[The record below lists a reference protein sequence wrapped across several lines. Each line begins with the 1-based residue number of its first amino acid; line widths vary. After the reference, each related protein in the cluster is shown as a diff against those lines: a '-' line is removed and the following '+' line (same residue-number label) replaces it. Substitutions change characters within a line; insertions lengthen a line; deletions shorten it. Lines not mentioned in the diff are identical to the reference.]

1 MLEIQ
6 SYGQDGY
13 NYDSNAY
20 TFALT
25 YHSGTGSLKMYAMH
39 PTEPAEPRGRP
50 QYHMTQM
57 RGYDLTDN
65 LDSHLAGKRAY
76 RNGRELAEKYRNAA
90 IARANEKANE
100 IHNSA
105 PASSFTTEVTTLVSE
120 ASLGG
125 SQSQTSFTTHQE
137 SETSMDEL
145 APDVS
150 PPAKRSTPKTHRS
163 RRQKRNTGGLS
174 AQQSSAAST
183 AQSEQWSWANGAF
196 QCFQGQTLVKSQ
208 DQTPPD
214 VWVYFDQSW
223 PGEGG
228 KKWRRWLSAT
238 NQMEYR

>member
-1 MLEIQ
+1 MVRIR
-6 SYGQDGY
+6 SVVPK
-13 NYDSNAY
+13 SIV
-20 TFALT
+20 LT
-25 YHSGTGSLKMYAMH
+25 
-39 PTEPAEPRGRP
+39 
-50 QYHMTQM
+50 
-57 RGYDLTDN
+57 
-65 LDSHLAGKRAY
+65 
-76 RNGRELAEKYRNAA
+76 
-90 IARANEKANE
+90 
-100 IHNSA
+100 
-105 PASSFTTEVTTLVSE
+105 TTLVSE

-137 SETSMDEL
+137 SETSTDEL

-150 PPAKRSTPKTHRS
+150 PPAKRSAPKTHHS
-163 RRQKRNTGGLS
+163 RRQKRNTGGS
-174 AQQSSAAST
+174 STRQSSAAGT